1 MNGAG
6 SELNLVNPL
15 IIDQSFEFVIML
27 FAGMTIMLFYDIL
40 VRVKARLKPGNKI
53 AFIQD
58 ILFWLFAAL
67 LTSSFLYYCSYGRLS
82 FHALLAF
89 GTGAVLWRKFFCGTI
104 GKDTVR
110 RKS

>member
-1 MNGAG
+1 M
-6 SELNLVNPL
+6 SEAELEKYIINPL

-27 FAGMTIMLFYDIL
+27 FAGMTVMLFYDAYLWAI
-40 VRVKARLKPGNKI
+40 RKLKPGKRI
-53 AFIQD
+53 SFLQD

-89 GTGAVLWRKFFCGTI
+89 GAGAVLWKKFFCGTI
-104 GKDTVR
+104 G
-110 RKS
+110 